1 MPLVFGNPW
10 GLLALL
16 AIPVIIAL
24 HFLQQET
31 RRTPVTTLF
40 LLEKLAPASTGGR
53 RWEQLRNSLPL
64 WLQILAAL
72 IIAWLLSDPRW
83 IRADSIQRVIVVADS
98 SASMSAYQDKLI
110 AQARPR
116 LEALASSAAQ
126 HEWVLLESRNGGTTL
141 YSGPQLQDLLTTL
154 ENWEPRSG
162 QHDFTPAWRLAQ
174 SLAGGHGTVLFL
186 SDRKPENRPGGIELL
201 AVGEPIENVGL
212 TGFRILEGAGGP
224 TWEALVKNYGTQ
236 PATRSFQLMVEDIAV
251 RQESLQLPPGESKIV
266 SGEFPDQAERL
277 EIVLDGD
284 AFPLDDRLPMV
295 RPQPKKITA
304 SLNTTV
310 ANSRIYKMLERLAK
324 SLPGVV
330 TVAGGM
336 VPPDVAFA
344 AFDPLKGSAPESS
357 GLLMIEDTTE
367 PGGYLDE
374 LLVAED
380 TPLNEGLNW
389 QSLII
394 QDSLKITQQENDQV
408 LLWSGER
415 PLIFL
420 RRVPGG
426 RQMVFN
432 FDPMKSNLSKLPAFV
447 VLVNRFLEEE
457 RSRKIAPER
466 RNVDT
471 LQPVRLTAKPGAQLE
486 LVASLDMETLGTPTR
501 SDFDAPANPGFFEV
515 RQEDGSLLTAAAQF
529 NDGREADLS
538 AAASADTIASGTRQ
552 LALRNSEDDPFRHL
566 WIAGVLG
573 LVLWNWAHLGRRR
586 T

>member
-72 IIAWLLSDPRW
+72 IIAWLLADPRW

-98 SASMSAYQDKLI
+98 SASMSAFQDKLVE
-110 AQARPR
+110 QTRPR

-126 HEWVLLESRNGGTTL
+126 HEWVLLETRDGGTTL
-141 YSGPQLQDLLTTL
+141 YSGPQLNDLLATL

-162 QHDFTPAWRLAQ
+162 QHEFTPAWRLAQ

-186 SDRKPENRPGGIELL
+186 SDRQPENRPGGVELL
-201 AVGEPIENVGL
+201 AVGNPIENVGV

-236 PATRSFQLMVEDIAV
+236 PATRSFQLLVEGQTV
-251 RQESLQLPPGESKIV
+251 RQESLELPPGESKV
-266 SGEFPDQAERL
+266 VTGTFPDQAEQL

-284 AFPLDDRLPMV
+284 AFPLDDRLPIV

-304 SLNTTV
+304 ALTTSV
-310 ANSRIYKMLERLAK
+310 ANSRVYKMLERLAQ

-330 TVAGGM
+330 TVAGGV
-336 VPPDVAFA
+336 VPPDVTFA
-344 AFDPLKGSAPESS
+344 SFDPLTSSAPESP

-367 PGGYLDE
+367 PGGYLDG

-380 TPLNEGLNW
+380 SPLNEGLNW
-389 QSLII
+389 QSLIV
-394 QDSLKITQQENDQV
+394 QESLKITQKENDNV
-408 LLWSGER
+408 LLWSGDR

-432 FDPMKSNLSKLPAFV
+432 FDPMKSNLGKLPAFV

-457 RSRKIAPER
+457 RSRKIAPEQL
-466 RNVDT
+466 NVDT
-471 LQPVRLTAKPGAQLE
+471 LQPVRLTTKPGAELE
-486 LVASLDMETLGTPTR
+486 LVTSLDEKATGESIRP
-501 SDFDAPANPGFFEV
+501 DFDAPANPGFFQV

-538 AAASADTIASGTRQ
+538 AAESADTIAGGTRQ
-552 LALRNSEDDPFRHL
+552 LALRNSEDDPYRHL
-566 WIAGVLG
+566 WIAGILG

>member
-16 AIPVIIAL
+16 AIPIIIAL

-72 IIAWLLSDPRW
+72 IIAWLLADPRW
-83 IRADSIQRVIVVADS
+83 IRADSIQRVVVVADS
-98 SASMSAYQDKLI
+98 SASMSAFQDKLVE
-110 AQARPR
+110 QTRPR

-126 HEWVLLESRNGGTTL
+126 HEWVLLETREGGNTL
-141 YSGPQLQDLLTTL
+141 YSGPELNDLLATL
-154 ENWEPRSG
+154 ESWAPRSG
-162 QHDFTPAWRLAQ
+162 QHDFAPAWRLAQ

-186 SDRKPENRPGGIELL
+186 SDRQPENRPGGVELL
-201 AVGEPIENVGL
+201 AVGKPTDNVGL
-212 TGFRILEGAGGP
+212 TGFRVLEGAGGP
-224 TWEALVKNYGTQ
+224 SWEALVKNYSAQ
-236 PATRSFQLMVEDIAV
+236 PATRSFKLLVEGQAV
-251 RQESLQLPPGESKIV
+251 RQETLQLPPGESKV
-266 SGEFPDQAERL
+266 VKGEFPDQAERL

-284 AFPLDDRLPMV
+284 AFPLDDRLPIV
-295 RPQPKKITA
+295 RPKPKKITA
-304 SLNTTV
+304 SLNTST
-310 ANSRIYKMLERLAK
+310 ANSRVYKMLERLAQ

-336 VPPDVAFA
+336 VPADVSFA
-344 AFDPLKGSAPESS
+344 SFDPLKGAAPESP
-357 GLLMIEDTTE
+357 GLLMLEDTTE
-367 PGGYLDE
+367 PGGYLDG
-374 LLVAED
+374 LLVAEEN
-380 TPLNEGLNW
+380 PLNEGLNW
-389 QSLII
+389 QSLIV
-394 QDSLKITQQENDQV
+394 QESLKITQKENDDV
-408 LLWSGER
+408 LLWQGER

-426 RQMVFN
+426 RQMVIN
-432 FDPMKSNLSKLPAFV
+432 FDPMMSNLAKLPAFV

-457 RSRKIAPER
+457 RARKIAPEQL
-466 RNVDT
+466 NVDT
-471 LQPVRLTAKPGAQLE
+471 LQPVRLTAKPGEKLE
-486 LVASLDMETLGTPTR
+486 LIASLDEEATGETIRP
-501 SDFDAPANPGFFEV
+501 DFSAPSNPGFFQV
-515 RQEDGSLLTAAAQF
+515 RQKDGSLLTAAAQF

-538 AAASADTIASGTRQ
+538 AAASADTIADGTRQ
-552 LALRNSEDDPFRHL
+552 LALRNSENDPFRHL

-573 LVLWNWAHLGRRR
+573 LVLWNWAHQGRRR